1 MDNQTKLSINKLKD
15 IPETLLFPLKARY
28 LETKQKGGIINDP
41 KSVEILDALDYDA
54 YKTKQ
59 INISHIGACLRTI
72 ILDEQVKRFLQDH
85 PDGVVVNIGC
95 GLDTRFPRV
104 DNGRVLWFD
113 LDLPEVIDLRQYFF
127 QETDRFKFIPISVLD
142 PSWVHLI
149 PKGKCT
155 LFIAEGLSF
164 YFSEDEN
171 RQMLGIIRDHFS
183 EAECLMEILHPWF
196 IKMSANRT
204 YQDPISTRA
213 ATLLRWGVKSG
224 RELETWFEGLKFI
237 EEWFVVKK
245 ALYRFPL
252 VIRILFTV
260 VPVMAKM
267 NKIVHLRFVGNRKT

>member
-1 MDNQTKLSINKLKD
+1 MGGAQAKLSINKLKD

-28 LETKQKGGIINDP
+28 LETKKKGGIINDP

-72 ILDEQVKRFLQDH
+72 ILDEQVKRFLQEH

-104 DNGRVLWFD
+104 DNGRVCWFD
-113 LDLPEVIDLRQYFF
+113 LDLPAVIELRQYFF
-127 QETDRFKFIPISVLD
+127 QETDRFKFISTSVLD
-142 PSWVHLI
+142 ASWVSLI
-149 PKGKCT
+149 PKGKST

-196 IKMSANRT
+196 IKMSANRN
-204 YQDPISTRA
+204 YQDPVSTKA
-213 ATLLRWGVKSG
+213 ATLLKWGVKSG
-224 RELETWFEGLKFI
+224 RELETWFDGLEFI
-237 EEWFVVKK
+237 EEWFVVKR

-252 VIRILFTV
+252 SIRIMFTLI
-260 VPVMAKM
+260 PVMARM
-267 NKIVHLRFVGNRKT
+267 NKIVHLRFV

>member
-1 MDNQTKLSINKLKD
+1 MEEMAKLSIDKLKN

-28 LETKQKGGIINDP
+28 LETKKKGGIINDP

-72 ILDEQVKRFLQDH
+72 ILDEQVKNFLRDH

-104 DNGRVLWFD
+104 DNGRMLWFD
-113 LDLPEVIDLRQYFF
+113 LDLPEVIDLRKYFF
-127 QETDRFKFIPISVLD
+127 NETNRYRFIATSVLD
-142 PSWVHLI
+142 PDWVHFV
-149 PKGKCT
+149 PRGKST

-164 YFSEDEN
+164 YFSEEEN
-171 RQMLGIIRDHFS
+171 RRMLGIIRDHFS
-183 EAECLMEILHPWF
+183 DAECLMEIFHPWF
-196 IKMSANRT
+196 IKMSANRK
-204 YQDPISTRA
+204 YDDPISTRA
-213 ATLLRWGVKSG
+213 ATLLKWGVKSG
-224 RELETWFEGLKFI
+224 RELETWYDGLEFI
-237 EEWFVVKK
+237 EEWFVVKR

-267 NKIVHLRFVGNRKT
+267 NKIVHLRFFGNRKT